1 MCDSGCERLTVE
13 TVTTSCWN
21 CYRLLA
27 STNCQSRWQDGN
39 EL

>member
-1 MCDSGCERLTVE
+1 MYNSGSERPTVE

-21 CYRLLA
+21 CYRLHA
-27 STNCQSRWQDGN
+27 STNCQSQWRDGN